1 MLAHALG
8 FAQSLANALLIVTP
22 PHPPNLLPEQPCFLR
37 PGIPKTV
44 GCQSYYSDPETL
56 FLRLVET
63 PVAAANANTPPL
75 PVTPPPEAPSPA
87 TPPAPPPDPEKLIDQ
102 LSALG
107 NVPEA
112 MKSRLRDREIGRPGN
127 Q

>member
-1 MLAHALG
+1 MLTPTLG
-8 FAQSLANALLIVTP
+8 FAQSLANALLIITP
-22 PHPPNLLPEQPCFLR
+22 PHPPHLLPEQPCFLR
-37 PGIPKTV
+37 PGIPKTI

-63 PVAAANANTPPL
+63 PVAAAIANAPRP
-75 PVTPPPEAPSPA
+75 APRPA
-87 TPPAPPPDPEKLIDQ
+87 PTAPPAPSLDPEKLIDQ

-112 MKSRLRDREIGRPGN
+112 MKARLRNRTSA
-127 Q
+127 